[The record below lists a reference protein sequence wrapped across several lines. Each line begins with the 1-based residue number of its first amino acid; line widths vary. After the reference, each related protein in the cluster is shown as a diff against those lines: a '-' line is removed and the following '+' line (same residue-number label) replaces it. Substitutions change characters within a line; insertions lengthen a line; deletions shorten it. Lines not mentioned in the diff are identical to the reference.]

1 MISQKRFDTL
11 LSTLYD
17 GSSTIVAGVSGGPD
31 SLCMLHLLASS
42 ALAPKVVVAHVNFSL
57 RGEESNGDM
66 LFVERIAGQLGYP
79 FECRVAD
86 TRAYAQEHSIS
97 VEIAAREI
105 RYKWFGEIMRAYK
118 PAILAVAHNA
128 NDNAETLLLNLLR
141 GTGLKGACGISAV
154 APLPYRE
161 EENLKVIRPL
171 LTFERGEIEEYL
183 KRNSLAFRTD
193 STNALC
199 DVARNRIRNII
210 IPQMLQI
217 NPSAIRTLNADIAN
231 FADAYKLL
239 RQGLESSGRQFVKFR
254 RGDLF
259 PMEGQGTPGALF
271 LYALKKRY
279 LLLQL
284 NGEALAQTGSTSL
297 LMELLEGYGFSA
309 SQILETTAALS
320 KRSGDAKF
328 WRSQESVM
336 TLEEGDLFIYE
347 RRIEE
352 EGSADASISLRRMEE
367 VAAAGASS
375 YAAGGGAADGA
386 GAASGGAVAGGAAA
400 GIISAPDGLF
410 FSYMIY
416 DWEGEGSPVERV
428 KRSSDG
434 NTLTLD
440 ASAVSFPLR
449 LRRAKNGD
457 FFAPMGMKRGNKGIN
472 DYLGERKVGRLLRSH
487 ALVLEDASGRI
498 VALPGF
504 QVAECAKVVEE
515 SRPLMT
521 FALQFNDF

>member
-1 MISQKRFDTL
+1 MISQKRFDAL

-66 LFVERIAGQLGYP
+66 LFVERIAEQLGYP

-86 TRAYAQEHSIS
+86 TRAYAQENSIS

-309 SQILETTAALS
+309 SQILEATAALS

-352 EGSADASISLRRMEE
+352 EGSADATISLRRMEE
-367 VAAAGASS
+367 LAAPGASS
-375 YAAGGGAADGA
+375 YAAGG
-386 GAASGGAVAGGAAA
+386 ASA

-440 ASAVSFPLR
+440 LSAVTLPLR

-504 QVAECAKVVEE
+504 QVAESAKVVDG
-515 SRPLMT
+515 SRRLMT